1 LGISFAD
8 FLSANISKGTYMTTI
23 MALIPARSGSKGVP
37 HKNIKLLGEHPLI
50 EWSIAACKAV
60 ASINRIIVSTDS
72 EEYAQLSRKL
82 GAEVPFL
89 RPTELSGDRS
99 TDYDFIKHALD
110 WFSQNGGEPEYIV
123 HIRPTTPYRDPVLI
137 DQAVAAFINHPH
149 ATALRSVHPMSESAY
164 KTFEIAPGGQLKRV
178 ASESTELDAAN
189 NARQQF
195 PTTYIAN
202 GYVDVLST
210 TFIRKMQQI
219 HGNQVMPFITPLAN
233 EVDTMDDFS
242 MLEMELQNHPEFATR
257 LFK

>member
-1 LGISFAD
+1 MPSIL
-8 FLSANISKGTYMTTI
+8 
-23 MALIPARSGSKGVP
+23 ALIPARSGSKGVP
-37 HKNIKLLGEHPLI
+37 HKNIKLLGDHALI
-50 EWSIAACKAV
+50 EWSIAACKRA

-72 EEYAQLSRKL
+72 EEYAQLSSKM

-89 RPTELSGDRS
+89 RPDEIAGDRS

-110 WFSQNGGEPEYIV
+110 WFLQNDCEPEYIV
-123 HIRPTTPYRDPVLI
+123 HIRPTTPFRDPALI
-137 DQAVAAFINHPH
+137 DQAVAAFINHPK

-164 KTFEIAPGGQLKRV
+164 KTFEIAPSGQLKQV

-210 TFIRKMQQI
+210 AFIRQMQLI
-219 HGNQVMPFITPLAN
+219 HGDHVLPFITPVVN

-242 MLEMELQNHPEFATR
+242 MLEMELQNHPEFANR